1 MAELRDQAAVDFL
14 HAHRDAIAWA
24 INAACVPQRH
34 RDDVRQDVA
43 VRIIQRFRNKGP
55 LAPGGHASFAITVTR
70 HACIDF
76 FRRTGRECPA
86 ADPAVY
92 DRLPDDAPPPYLRM
106 DRLQANERLRLAIA
120 SLTPLK
126 RHVVRQVLA
135 GRSLVDI
142 ANELERSHGSVK
154 VLHHRAVVDLKKAL
168 KCR

>member
-55 LAPGGHASFAITVTR
+55 LAPGGHASFAIIATR

-76 FRRTGRECPA
+76 FRRTGRERPA
-86 ADPAVY
+86 TDPAVY
-92 DRLPDDAPPPYLRM
+92 DRVPGNDRLPDELLERAEGHT
-106 DRLQANERLRLAIA
+106 RLHLAIA

-142 ANELERSHGSVK
+142 ASELERSHGSVK
-154 VLHHRAVVDLKKAL
+154 VLHRRAVVDLKKAL